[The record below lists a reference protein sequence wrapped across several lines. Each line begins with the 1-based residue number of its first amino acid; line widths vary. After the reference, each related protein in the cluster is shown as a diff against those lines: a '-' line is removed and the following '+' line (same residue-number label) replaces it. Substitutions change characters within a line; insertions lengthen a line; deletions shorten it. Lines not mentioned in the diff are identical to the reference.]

1 MISLQQ
7 LAHLIHGYPNPSR
20 NFQSEYRCFTPSS
33 SCWHKLVIGNVS
45 IITWLQPVYLIRE
58 HPKYNSFTPVTT
70 ICRHKKWEIQR
81 KLLVPMKTHF
91 LVQTSCWCQASSSG
105 STDPCRRQLVD
116 LLHMAFSYCWY
127 FIWNAEKTDKKRT
140 YTWPEIQHKDQIS
153 GKHHCVEALAKTSWK
168 CISM

>member
-58 HPKYNSFTPVTT
+58 HPNRYFQFEYNSFTPATAVV
-70 ICRHKKWEIQR
+70 IKKNRRYRQSSLSLQR
-81 KLLVPMKTHF
+81 PIWLSLDRSRSAVDVERSPLVLLIRV
-91 LVQTSCWCQASSSG
+91 A
-105 STDPCRRQLVD
+105 
-116 LLHMAFSYCWY
+116 
-127 FIWNAEKTDKKRT
+127 
-140 YTWPEIQHKDQIS
+140 IS
-153 GKHHCVEALAKTSWK
+153 
-168 CISM
+168 